1 MLLTE
6 CLDIFPYV
14 LFNNNETYKFLY
26 YPNNG
31 LYLMYGAYII
41 NNNYTKN
48 FRPETI
54 NLIKDV
60 TLKKILI
67 YGFLKLLLIERS
79 IYQYFIS
86 LVLYNIFLDWLSLYR
101 FYR

>member
-1 MLLTE
+1 M
-6 CLDIFPYV
+6 
-14 LFNNNETYKFLY
+14 N
-26 YPNNG
+26 
-31 LYLMYGAYII
+31 GAYII

-54 NLIKDV
+54 NLIKKDV

-67 YGFLKLLLIERS
+67 YGLLKLFSIEKS

-86 LVLYNIFLDWLSLYR
+86 QVLHHIFLD
-101 FYR
+101 

>member
-1 MLLTE
+1 M
-6 CLDIFPYV
+6 
-14 LFNNNETYKFLY
+14 N
-26 YPNNG
+26 
-31 LYLMYGAYII
+31 GAYII

-48 FRPETI
+48 IRPETI
-54 NLIKDV
+54 NLIKKDV

-86 LVLYNIFLDWLSLYR
+86 LVLYNIFFDRLSLYR